1 MSKARISPRPAAIWL
16 ALAPSALFAHHSLL
30 NYDDSQLVDVEGVV
44 TDLYWGNPHV
54 SITLNTTSESGEEID
69 WFIESGPVNQMER
82 RGVGPDSVELGDTL
96 FISGI
101 ASNRAD
107 EFAMMPVLMRLASGQ
122 NLILDEQQAGRF
134 GLLETFEAL
143 AGAAV
148 DDELAQAAIRDAN
161 GIFRVWTNRGWI
173 ERYRE
178 WGQSVLPL
186 TDEARAA
193 QEAWYQ
199 PTDDLALQCVKAG
212 MPEAQLNP
220 FPIEFIEQGD
230 NIVMRIEE
238 WENVRTIYM
247 DGSTSEG
254 QPASP
259 LGYSVGHW
267 EGNTL
272 VVRTDKINAPFFDD
286 RGTPQT
292 EAVEIVER
300 FTLSEDE
307 TRLDWEAT
315 VYDEG
320 TFTEPMVMP
329 DLHWEWVPGEQLKPY
344 ECTPETTGT
353 Q

>member
-1 MSKARISPRPAAIWL
+1 MSKTRISPRLAAICL
-16 ALAPSALFAHHSLL
+16 ALAPIALFAHHSLL

-54 SITLNTTSESGEEID
+54 SITLNSTSESGEEID

-122 NLILDEQQAGRF
+122 NLILDERQAGRF

-143 AGAAV
+143 AAAAV
-148 DDELAQAAIRDAN
+148 DEELAQAAIRDAN

-173 ERYRE
+173 ARYRE

-259 LGYSVGHW
+259 LGHSVGHW

-300 FTLSEDE
+300 FTQSEDE
-307 TRLDWEAT
+307 TRLDWEAI
-315 VYDEG
+315 VYDEE

-329 DLHWEWVPGEQLKPY
+329 DLHCEVVPLFW
-344 ECTPETTGT
+344 TVR
-353 Q
+353 

>member
-122 NLILDEQQAGRF
+122 NLILDERQAGRF

-143 AGAAV
+143 AAAAV
-148 DDELAQAAIRDAN
+148 DEELAQAAIRDAN

-254 QPASP
+254 QPTSP